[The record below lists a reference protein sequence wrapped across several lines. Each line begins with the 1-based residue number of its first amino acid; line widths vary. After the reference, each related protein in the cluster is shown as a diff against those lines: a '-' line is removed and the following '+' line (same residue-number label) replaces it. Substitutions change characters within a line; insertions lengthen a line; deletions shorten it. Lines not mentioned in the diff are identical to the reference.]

1 VFVMMPVTAGSI
13 APGVVPYERE
23 RVLGVQ
29 ILDAKVKPISSETTS
44 QAPVHTCSRAADRR
58 GDIDLPPFL
67 TPAAGSRSKSMVTE
81 KEI

>member
-1 VFVMMPVTAGSI
+1 MMPVTAGSI

-58 GDIDLPPFL
+58 GDIDLPLFL